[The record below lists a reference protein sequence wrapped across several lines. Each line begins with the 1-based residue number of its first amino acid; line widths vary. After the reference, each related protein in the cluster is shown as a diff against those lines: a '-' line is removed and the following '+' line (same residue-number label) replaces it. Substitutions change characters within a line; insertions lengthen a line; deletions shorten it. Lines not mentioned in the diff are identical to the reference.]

1 MALPPFS
8 SSMSSR
14 AVSGRPDP
22 FLAAING
29 PAPMG
34 GGFSRPPMGSSA
46 GVGGDMGVSRQSG
59 SPPAGELVGPGYG
72 TAVDPKT
79 APTMPFFESL
89 LREYNQG
96 DFLNDLAIYVH
107 NSWMDAKRHR
117 IQADVERDIM
127 RSMRAVRAEYDPE
140 DRALIDGV
148 DIYMNITNQKCRS
161 LKAWIGDILAN
172 SEDQP
177 WTLKPTPSPELPPEA
192 EEAVIDA
199 LIREMK
205 MYGLTV
211 DLRERAAY
219 FKDVAQKHSDKLAE
233 KTTARMET
241 KIKDIMLEGGW
252 RDAFTSFIS
261 DLSEF
266 PAAILKGPVV
276 ERGAGLRWT
285 GESLATV
292 DRLRYVM
299 KRVHPLDFYPSPNS
313 TTPQDGNYV
322 IERARVTYEDLLET
336 KDIPGFNEQAI
347 RKILVERPGGVR
359 EIVQTDQERSRL
371 EHTDRRQT
379 LTSDNRYDILIY
391 YGKVKG
397 DLLAKHQVEVD
408 DPQKMYEAEVWICG
422 GLVLRAL
429 LNPHPLGK
437 RPYYTC
443 SFENV
448 PGSIWGRGLPQ
459 IIRDVQRI
467 CNSAARSLVRNMAF
481 ASGPIGEYDIDR
493 LANETNI
500 DELRPWRM
508 YATQTDQFNQQTSQP
523 ALRFTDIKSNAA
535 ELLKVYEF
543 YSKIADDQSGIPA
556 YVLGNPQTAGAG
568 RTLGG
573 LSMLMGN
580 AAKGVKAV
588 IAGIDR
594 RVIEP
599 AVTSFYMLLM
609 LFDKDRTLKADVAVI
624 ARGSSG
630 LLQRELQQAR
640 AVETLQM
647 LTPYAERGL
656 VPPRGLQLVI
666 RDILRGLGYAA
677 DDIVPDPDRQ
687 QQLADLAQRYGVA
700 SQQPEPQEDG
710 GPGDQSSSQPG
721 TPGPKLDGRSQPGG
735 VDPGTAQNLPANR
748 GA

>member
-1 MALPPFS
+1 MAVP
-8 SSMSSR
+8 
-14 AVSGRPDP
+14 A
-22 FLAAING
+22 N
-29 PAPMG
+29 PAPAQLPG
-34 GGFSRPPMGSSA
+34 QAAPGSNLTPEST
-46 GVGGDMGVSRQSG
+46 GLSMFE
-59 SPPAGELVGPGYG
+59 EL
-72 TAVDPKT
+72 
-79 APTMPFFESL
+79 F
-89 LREYNQG
+89 REYHQG
-96 DFLNDLAIYVH
+96 DLLNDLAIFVQ
-107 NSWMDAKRHR
+107 NNWMDAKRHR
-117 IQADVERDIM
+117 LQANVERDIM

-140 DRALIDGV
+140 DKQLIDGV
-148 DIYMNITNQKCRS
+148 DIYMNITNVKCRS
-161 LKAWIGDILAN
+161 LKAWISDILAN

-177 WTLKPTPSPELPPEA
+177 WTLRPTPNPELPPEA

-199 LIREMK
+199 LIRELQ
-205 MYGLTV
+205 MYGFSV

-219 FKDVAQKHSDKLAE
+219 FKDVAQKHADKLAE

-252 RDAFTSFIS
+252 REAFTSFLS
-261 DLSEF
+261 DLAEF
-266 PAAILKGPVV
+266 PTAILKGPVV
-276 ERGAGLRWT
+276 ERSPTLRWN
-285 GESLATV
+285 GDQLGTV
-292 DRLRYVM
+292 DRLQYVM

-313 TTPQDGNYV
+313 TTPQNGNYV
-322 IERARVTYEDLLET
+322 IERARVTHEDLLET
-336 KDIPGFNEQAI
+336 KDIPGFKEEAI
-347 RKILVERPGGVR
+347 RKILAERPGGVR

-391 YGKVKG
+391 YGKIKG
-397 DLLAKHQVEVD
+397 ELLAKHGVD
-408 DPQKMYEAEVWICG
+408 VPDTQRMYESEVWVCG

-459 IIRDVQRI
+459 LIRDVQRV

-500 DELRPWRM
+500 DELRPFRL
-508 YATQTDQFNQQTSQP
+508 YATQTDQFNQQTAQP

-543 YSKIADDQSGIPA
+543 YSKIADDVSGVPA

-573 LSMLMGN
+573 LSLLMGN

-594 RVIEP
+594 HVIEP
-599 AVTSFYMLLM
+599 AVTSYYMLLM
-609 LFDKDRTLKADVAVI
+609 MFDKDRTLKADVAVL

-647 LTPYAERGL
+647 LTPYAEKGL
-656 VPPRGLQLVI
+656 VPPRGLQMVI
-666 RDILRGLGYAA
+666 RDILRGLGYSA
-677 DDIVPDPDRQ
+677 DDIVPDPERQ
-687 QQLADLAQRYGVA
+687 QQLADLAQKFGVA
-700 SQQPEPQEDG
+700 GQQPEPIDG
-710 GPGDQSSSQPG
+710 GQLSSTPASSQPG
-721 TPGPKLDGRSQPGG
+721 TPGPHLDGRSQPGG
-735 VDPGTAQNLPANR
+735 VDPLTASNLPANR